1 MKGIPSLLA
10 LTGMITLPGTAPALA
25 AAPTAHI
32 AQMCRQ
38 QAIEAHPTQRPGAEQ
53 GSAQAQRDYFRDCVS
68 KMQQEQLVLTDEERL
83 IILRNVRP
91 RGGSTLG
98 LGALSEGADVPH
110 GVNLLAFPKVVVEA
124 LPKMAAYQYFSVEN
138 AIAIVKPETS
148 KVILLIDGR

>member
-10 LTGMITLPGTAPALA
+10 LAGMITLPGTAPALA
-25 AAPTAHI
+25 AATTAHT
-32 AQMCRQ
+32 AQMFRQ

-110 GVNLLAFPKVVVEA
+110 GVNLVPFPNAVVAV
-124 LPKMAAYQYFSVEN
+124 LPRMAAYRYFSVEN

-148 KVILLIDGR
+148 KVILLLEGR